1 MGFIGTYKAEE
12 KRLLRIYVQD
22 QGASTETQWE
32 NRELNCY
39 VVEDNY
45 KLCMSGEPVG
55 RTSYRTYNSMSGRGT
70 IVQVV
75 VIVEVRKKY
84 SKT

>member
-45 KLCMSGEPVG
+45 KLCMAGEPVG